1 VRNCGSLGRRPMITS
16 TNVPAIE
23 TYPAR
28 DGRRLALRVW
38 KSAGPPRARVVFLHG
53 IISHGGWY
61 EQLAI
66 HLQNAGFDVHFLDRR
81 GSGLNPEQP
90 GDVES
95 WRTLIDDV
103 AEYLRSFGRRSE
115 VDAEP
120 DRLPVVLCGISWGGK
135 LAAAVARLHPA
146 LLDALA
152 LICPGIYSPY
162 MPGVLKRALLAIP
175 VPGGIQ
181 QQRLRIPLRRP
192 ELFTNSP
199 HWQQFIAE
207 DPYALRTIT
216 WRFAQQDRHLTDFA
230 RKSAPFIHC
239 PMLMMLAGE
248 DQILDNEMCRQFFS
262 QVAGSRKT
270 LIEYPAAAHTLE
282 FEHDSGVYFADLT
295 DWISQIAQKLAAN
308 RSPGMAPC

>member
-1 VRNCGSLGRRPMITS
+1 MITS
-16 TNVPAIE
+16 TNAPAIE
-23 TYPAR
+23 TYQAT

-38 KSAGPPRARVVFLHG
+38 KPAGPPLARVVFLHG

-61 EQLAI
+61 EQLAV
-66 HLQNAGFDVHFLDRR
+66 HLKNAGFDVHFLDRR

-103 AEYLRSFGRRSE
+103 AEYLRSFCRRSE
-115 VDAEP
+115 VGSEP
-120 DRLPVVLCGISWGGK
+120 ERLPVVLCGISWGGK

-146 LLDALA
+146 LLEALA

-175 VPGGIQ
+175 VPARIQ
-181 QQRLRIPLRRP
+181 QCRLRIPLRRP
-192 ELFTNSP
+192 ELFTSSP
-199 HWQQFIAE
+199 HWQRFIAE
-207 DPYALRTIT
+207 DPFALRTIT
-216 WRFAQQDRHLTDFA
+216 WRFAQQDRHLTDVA
-230 RKSAPFIHC
+230 RQSAPFIHC
-239 PMLMMLAGE
+239 PMLMMLAGQ
-248 DQILDNEMCRQFFS
+248 DQILDNELCRQFFS

-282 FEHDSGVYFADLT
+282 FEHDSDVYFANLA
-295 DWISQIAQKLAAN
+295 DWIRQIAQELAAIHG
-308 RSPGMAPC
+308 PIMPPC